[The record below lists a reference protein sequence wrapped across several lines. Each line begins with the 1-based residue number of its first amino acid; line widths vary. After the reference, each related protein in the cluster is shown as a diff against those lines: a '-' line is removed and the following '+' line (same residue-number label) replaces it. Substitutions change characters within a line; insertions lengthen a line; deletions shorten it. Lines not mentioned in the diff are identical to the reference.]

1 MDSQQYIAD
10 AVRTESRDFET
21 IATRMQSPENIRLL
35 HSAIGLVTEAG
46 EIQDA
51 LKKHV
56 FYGRALDKVNLEEEL
71 GDLFWYMAIM
81 ADTLGISFEQVMEKN
96 IRKLKSRYGEKF
108 TEERAITRNLQTE
121 RQILES

>member
-1 MDSQQYIAD
+1 MDSKQYIAD
-10 AVRTESRDFET
+10 AVRTESRDFAT
-21 IATRMQSPENIRLL
+21 IGSRMQCEENIRLL
-35 HSAIGLVTEAG
+35 HSAMGLVTEAG

-51 LKKHV
+51 LKKHL
-56 FYGRALDKVNLEEEL
+56 FYGRTLDKVNLEEEL

-81 ADTLGISFEQVMEKN
+81 ADTLGISFEQIMEKN

-108 TEERAITRNLQTE
+108 TEERAIKRDLSTE

>member
-10 AVRTESRDFET
+10 AVRTESKDFAT
-21 IATRMQSPENIRLL
+21 IAARMQSPENIRLL

-51 LKKHV
+51 LKKHI
-56 FYGRALDKVNLEEEL
+56 FYGRTLDKVNLEEEL
-71 GDLFWYMAIM
+71 GDLFWYMAVM

-108 TEERAITRNLQTE
+108 TEERAIKRDLDTE